1 MPDEKTITSTTRGP
15 DAALLARL
23 RTSDREA
30 VEDLLRALLE
40 CEHSG
45 QPATDARLAGMMGK
59 SLESTLHALTR
70 ARVAELADSKSNGWL
85 LTEPGREIAVR
96 IMRAH
101 RLIETRLARESSL
114 PAGAWHGVAHA
125 SEHRLS
131 REEINRLA
139 DRLGNPRFDPHG
151 DPIPTREG
159 ELPDREGEPLLSW
172 IPHEPAVIAHI
183 EDEPPKLFA
192 QVAEAGLFAGMRLLL
207 KSITPAGCSLVVE
220 ARDML
225 LPLELATLIRVRGLL
240 ATETPPAA
248 NACRLTDV
256 PRGQIASVL
265 MLLPGCMGPER
276 SRLLDL
282 GFVPGSR
289 IERMLQSPFAGPAAF
304 RVRDTLVAL
313 RQEQAE
319 QVLVQPVTDENQ
331 SPASEA
337 HSFATTHD

>member
-1 MPDEKTITSTTRGP
+1 MPDHPSISNASP

-45 QPATDARLAGMMGK
+45 QPATDARLAGMMAK
-59 SLESTLHALTR
+59 PLEATLHALTR
-70 ARVAELADSKSNGWL
+70 ARVAELADSYSTGWR
-85 LTEPGREIAVR
+85 LTEAGREIAVR
-96 IMRAH
+96 VMRAH

-114 PAGAWHGVAHA
+114 PAGAWHDVAQA
-125 SEHRLS
+125 SEHHLS
-131 REEINRLA
+131 REEINHLA

-159 ELPDREGEPLLSW
+159 QLPDREGEPLLSW

-183 EDEPPKLFA
+183 EDEPPKLFT
-192 QVAEAGLFAGMRLLL
+192 QVVRAGLFAGMRLTLN
-207 KSITPAGCSLVVE
+207 STSADGCALEVE
-220 ARDML
+220 GRELL
-225 LPLELATLIRVRGLL
+225 LPLQLATLIRVRSLL
-240 ATETPPAA
+240 ATETPPPGD
-248 NACRLTDV
+248 ACRLTDV
-256 PRGQIASVL
+256 PRGQSAAVL

-304 RVRDTLVAL
+304 RVRGTLVAL
-313 RQEQAE
+313 REEQAE
-319 QVLVQPVTDENQ
+319 QVLVQPGAEKN
-331 SPASEA
+331 
-337 HSFATTHD
+337 